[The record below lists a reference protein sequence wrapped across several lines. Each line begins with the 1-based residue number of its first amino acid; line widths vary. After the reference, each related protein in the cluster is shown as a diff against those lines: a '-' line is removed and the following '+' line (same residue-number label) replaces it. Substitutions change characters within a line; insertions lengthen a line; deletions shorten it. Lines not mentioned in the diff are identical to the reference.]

1 MTLEEMVLENLI
13 GNEEFTRSVL
23 PFLKKTYFEDDTNKF
38 LFQKIQE
45 FVTKYNVLPPKNSM
59 ELEIRN
65 TQNVSQTMVDNSINR
80 IASLYENIKN
90 GNKEDIKW
98 LKDKT
103 EKWCQERALYLAIFD
118 SIQIIDG
125 KKKQHKNAIPQLLT
139 DALAVAFDSDLGH
152 DYTEDS
158 DKRYDFLHSDVPR
171 IPLDLEMYNSITKN
185 GAARK
190 TLNIIGAGVNVGKT
204 LHLCHFTCAYAL
216 QGYKVLYISLEMAQ
230 EEISSRLDAN
240 LMDVEIDKIAN
251 MSKEEWNEKIN
262 RIRKKARGN
271 IIIKEYPTKQA
282 SIVQFRAFLRELKI
296 KKNFVPDVICVDYL
310 GICSAASL
318 KLGGSINTNTYQ
330 GQIAA
335 ELRAL
340 AKEYNIVIWT
350 AQQLNRTGFA
360 SSDPD
365 MDNVA
370 DSFDVPGIAD
380 FYLMVTQS
388 EELAKLNQY
397 QVKQVKSRY
406 GDKNKNR
413 RFVIGVDKSKMR
425 LYDTSAS
432 SQTLITG
439 SSSTSSSATNNSW
452 AKKNKS
458 DNKFSRIKV

>member
-45 FVTKYNVLPPKNSM
+45 FVTKYNVLPPKNSI

-80 IASLYENIKN
+80 ITSLYDNVKD
-90 GNKEDIKW
+90 GTKEDIKW

-125 KKKQHKNAIPQLLT
+125 KKKQNKNAIPQLLT

-158 DKRYDFLHSDVPR
+158 DDRYAFVHSDVPR
-171 IPLDLEMYNSITKN
+171 IPLDLDMYNSVTRN
-185 GAARK
+185 GVARK

-240 LMDVEIDKIAN
+240 LMDIEIDKIPN
-251 MSKEEWNEKIN
+251 LSKEEWDEKIN

-271 IIIKEYPTKQA
+271 IIVKEYPTKQA
-282 SIVQFRAFLRELKI
+282 SVVQFRAFLRELKI
-296 KKNFVPDVICVDYL
+296 KKNFIPDVICIDYL

-340 AKEYNIVIWT
+340 AKEYNIPIWT

-413 RFVIGVDKSKMR
+413 RFVIGVDKAKMR

-439 SSSTSSSATNNSW
+439 STPTPSSTNNSW
-452 AKKNKS
+452 GTKNRG

>member
-13 GNEEFTRSVL
+13 GNEEFARSVL

-45 FVTKYNVLPPKNSM
+45 FVTKYNVLPPKNSI

-80 IASLYENIKN
+80 ITSLYDNVKD
-90 GNKEDIKW
+90 GTKEDIKW

-125 KKKQHKNAIPQLLT
+125 KKKQNKNAIPQLLT

-158 DKRYDFLHSDVPR
+158 DDRYAFVHSDVPR
-171 IPLDLEMYNSITKN
+171 IPLDLDMYNSVTRN
-185 GAARK
+185 GVARK

-240 LMDVEIDKIAN
+240 LMDIEIDKIPN
-251 MSKEEWNEKIN
+251 LSKEEWDEKIN

-271 IIIKEYPTKQA
+271 IIVKEYPTKQA
-282 SIVQFRAFLRELKI
+282 SVVQFRAFLRELKI
-296 KKNFVPDVICVDYL
+296 KKNFIPDVICIDYL

-340 AKEYNIVIWT
+340 AKEYNIPIWT

-413 RFVIGVDKSKMR
+413 RFVIGVDKAKMR

-439 SSSTSSSATNNSW
+439 STPTPSSTNNSW
-452 AKKNKS
+452 TKNRG

>member
-23 PFLKKTYFEDDTNKF
+23 PFLKKAYFEDDTNKF

-45 FVTKYNVLPPKNSM
+45 FVTKYNVLPPKNSLD
-59 ELEIRN
+59 LEIKN
-65 TQNVSQTMVDNSINR
+65 TQNVSQTMVDSSINR
-80 IASLYENIKN
+80 VATLYENIKTN
-90 GNKEDIKW
+90 GNREDVKW

-125 KKKQHKNAIPQLLT
+125 KKKQNKNSIPQLLT

-158 DKRYDFLHSDVPR
+158 DKRFEFLHSDVPR
-171 IPLDLEMYNSITKN
+171 IPLDLEMYNTITRN

-240 LMDVEIDKIAN
+240 LMDVDIDKIPN
-251 MSKEEWNEKIN
+251 MSKEEWDSKIA

-282 SIVQFRAFLRELKI
+282 SSVQFKAFLRELKI

-340 AKEYNIVIWT
+340 AKEYNIVVWT

-413 RFVIGVDKSKMR
+413 RFVIGVDKAKMR
-425 LYDTSAS
+425 LYDTSSS
-432 SQTLITG
+432 SQTLVNG
-439 SSSTSSSATNNSW
+439 DHATNN
-452 AKKNKS
+452 ARPPFKKLE
-458 DNKFSRIKV
+458 NKFSQIKV